1 MFIAALIDEDEDNLL
16 AFFCVDSSSNRNT
29 KVAIVKEYLRAD
41 DFTKPMDESSL
52 LIWRLSMSK
61 QKLPEDVLVYR
72 LRLRDLDRVI
82 QDPPP
87 INEHQSNISDTPECS
102 CRIM

>member
-1 MFIAALIDEDEDNLL
+1 
-16 AFFCVDSSSNRNT
+16 
-29 KVAIVKEYLRAD
+29 
-41 DFTKPMDESSL
+41 
-52 LIWRLSMSK
+52 MSK